1 MSYRKILQCLLL
13 AITIVLMCG
22 SLSAQRPRPL
32 ESIAEKLNP
41 TRTVVYKTIDDR
53 QLRLHIFDP
62 NDSPSNDGCGVFLMI
77 HGGGWTGGNARR
89 SYPVADHFSRL
100 GMIGVSLEYRLINRS
115 TNVTVFD
122 CVRDARSAVRYLRSH
137 AEELGIDANRI
148 VVAGASAG
156 GHLAAGTAMFN
167 DIDEASD
174 NLSISCRPDALVLYY
189 PVIDTSEQGYGRQK
203 IGKRWREL
211 SPVDHVRSGLPPTIV
226 FHGTADTVTPIAGAI
241 QFHERMT
248 QLGNRCQL
256 VSQKGGSHGYFIFDL
271 DLHQQV
277 MDRTFDFL
285 KTQDLVRQ

>member
-1 MSYRKILQCLLL
+1 MSYRTILPCLLL
-13 AITIVLMCG
+13 TIPIVLLCG

-41 TRTVVYKTIDDR
+41 TRTVVYKTVGDR

-62 NDSPSNDGCGVFLMI
+62 SDRPANDGRCVFLMI
-77 HGGGWTGGNARR
+77 HGGGWTGGDARK
-89 SYPVADHFSRL
+89 SYPLADHFSRL
-100 GMIGVSLEYRLINRS
+100 GAIGVSLEYRLINRS

-122 CVRDARSAVRYLRSH
+122 CVKDARSAVRYLRSH
-137 AEELGIDANRI
+137 AGELGIDVNRI

-167 DIDEASD
+167 GIDEASD
-174 NLSISCRPDALVLYY
+174 DLSISCRPDALVLYY
-189 PVIDTSEQGYGRQK
+189 PVIDTSEQGYGQQK

-211 SPVDHVRSGLPPTIV
+211 SPVDHVRSGLPPTIL
-226 FHGTADTVTPIAGAI
+226 FHGSADTVTPIAGAI
-241 QFHERMT
+241 QFQERMT

-271 DLHQQV
+271 DLYHQV
-277 MDRTFDFL
+277 MDRTFEFL